1 MKPGQDLAEFG
12 SELEGDDA
20 LFTALV
26 RGVHAENA
34 AAIARISER
43 TVYRR
48 LADPIFRGRVDQA
61 RELLRESILARL
73 TDAGLDAIGALETL
87 MHESEDDRVRMQSAK
102 TLLES
107 LTALHASLPRTKT
120 TSVLTVKTEQ
130 ETNHGS
136 N

>member
-1 MKPGQDLAEFG
+1 MKPRQDLAEIG

-26 RGVHAENA
+26 RGAHAENA
-34 AAIARISER
+34 AVVAGISER

-48 LADPIFRGRVDQA
+48 LADPVFRGRVDQA

-87 MHESEDDRVRMQSAK
+87 MHESDDDRIRLQSAK
-102 TLLES
+102 TLLQS
-107 LTALHASLPRTKT
+107 LTELHASLPRTKI
-120 TSVLTVKTEQ
+120 TSVVTVKTEQ
-130 ETNHGS
+130 EG
-136 N
+136 

>member
-1 MKPGQDLAEFG
+1 MTTRQDLAQIG

-20 LFTALV
+20 LFNALV
-26 RGVHAENA
+26 RGTHAENA
-34 AAIARISER
+34 AAIAGVSER

-48 LADPIFRGRVDQA
+48 LADPSFRSRVDQA

-87 MHESEDDRVRMQSAK
+87 MHESDDDRVRFQSAK

-107 LTALHASLPRTKT
+107 LTSIHSSLPRTKI
-120 TSVLTVKTEQ
+120 SSIVTVKTEQ
-130 ETNHGS
+130 EN
-136 N
+136 

>member
-1 MKPGQDLAEFG
+1 MNPRQDLAESG

-26 RGVHAENA
+26 RGAHAVNA
-34 AAIARISER
+34 AAIAGVSER

-73 TDAGLDAIGALETL
+73 TDAGLDAIGELETL
-87 MHESEDDRVRMQSAK
+87 MHESEDDRIRMQAAK
-102 TLLES
+102 TLLQS
-107 LTALHASLPRTKT
+107 LTDLHATLPRTKT

-130 ETNHGS
+130 ES
-136 N
+136 

>member
-1 MKPGQDLAEFG
+1 MNPRQNLAEFG

-26 RGVHAENA
+26 RGTHAENA
-34 AAIARISER
+34 AAIAGVSER

-48 LADPIFRGRVDQA
+48 LADPLFRGRVDQA

-73 TDAGLDAIGALETL
+73 TDAGLDAIGALEIL
-87 MHESEDDRVRMQSAK
+87 MHESEDDRIRLQSAK

-107 LTALHASLPRTKT
+107 LTELHASLPKTKT

-130 ETNHGS
+130 ET
-136 N
+136 